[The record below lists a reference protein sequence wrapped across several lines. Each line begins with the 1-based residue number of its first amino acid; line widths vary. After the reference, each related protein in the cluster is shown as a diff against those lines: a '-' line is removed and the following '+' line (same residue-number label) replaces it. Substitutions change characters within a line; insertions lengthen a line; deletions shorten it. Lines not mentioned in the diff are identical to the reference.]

1 MHVCLSNTSASRW
14 QRHATVDGNVFGGG
28 NESPSRSNTEV
39 IIKGDVE
46 VTKDVFGGGNI
57 ANVDGS
63 TTVGIQGGTV
73 LTDVYGGGA
82 LANTGNTTVNL
93 SGGTIVHDVYG
104 GGLGQKTGFF
114 DATSDVEA
122 LVNGNTL
129 VELNKNTA
137 TDNCVVMGS
146 IFGCNNRN
154 GTPTGT
160 VLVHVYKTAGNGSTN
175 VRTPSDKLFSPT
187 AADHKYE
194 LMAVYGGGNMSAY
207 QPTASDGF
215 SEVII
220 DGCDLSSIEYVY
232 GGGNAASTPATKV
245 TLNGAYE
252 IGSVFGGG
260 NGKDALPNGDPN
272 PGANVGYLADGTT
285 EYGQGKTFA
294 ELLGGT
300 IHYAFGGSNTKGNI
314 REGATMR
321 LDEAGDCPLE
331 VEEVYGAGNKADQDG
346 TAQIQ
351 LGCVSY
357 LKEIYGG
364 AREADL
370 GGNVVLSITSGRFD
384 RVFGGNNVNGDLKGT
399 ITVNV
404 EETGCHPIIIG
415 QLYGG
420 GNLAPY
426 KAPDGAA
433 GPTLNVRSFTSI
445 GDIYGGGYGAS
456 AIVTGDTYVNI
467 DECLGVNHSSEV
479 SETAAHTGRNIDI
492 VVGEDGSGT
501 PITESV
507 FQPAHTVG
515 AIGSINNVYGGG
527 NAAKVTGSTHVNIGT
542 QMGESIVFV
551 TPETATEAQRTKTV
565 LGVDIKNNVFGGGN
579 QADVTGKTN
588 VKIGK
593 EN

>member
-194 LMAVYGGGNMSAY
+194 LMAVYGGGNEAPIAGNIQIKLGCITSLSEIYGGARLANVGSADKNCDVVLNITSGHFDRVFGGNNIDGIIY
-207 QPTASDGF
+207 GSITVNIEETGCHPITIGELYGCGNQARYTTPAGKADPTINVKSFTSIGRIFGGGLGAGAVVTGNPTININETLGDNALQTSDYAGTTRTLSDG
-215 SEVII
+215 STV
-220 DGCDLSSIEYVY
+220 DL
-232 GGGNAASTPATKV
+232 PAHTSGEMGV
-245 TLNGAYE
+245 

-260 NGKDALPNGDPN
+260 N
-272 PGANVGYLADGTT
+272 
-285 EYGQGKTFA
+285 
-294 ELLGGT
+294 
-300 IHYAFGGSNTKGNI
+300 
-314 REGATMR
+314 
-321 LDEAGDCPLE
+321 
-331 VEEVYGAGNKADQDG
+331 
-346 TAQIQ
+346 
-351 LGCVSY
+351 
-357 LKEIYGG
+357 
-364 AREADL
+364 
-370 GGNVVLSITSGRFD
+370 
-384 RVFGGNNVNGDLKGT
+384 
-399 ITVNV
+399 
-404 EETGCHPIIIG
+404 
-415 QLYGG
+415 
-420 GNLAPY
+420 
-426 KAPDGAA
+426 
-433 GPTLNVRSFTSI
+433 
-445 GDIYGGGYGAS
+445 
-456 AIVTGDTYVNI
+456 
-467 DECLGVNHSSEV
+467 
-479 SETAAHTGRNIDI
+479 
-492 VVGEDGSGT
+492 
-501 PITESV
+501 
-507 FQPAHTVG
+507 
-515 AIGSINNVYGGG
+515 
-527 NAAKVTGSTHVNIGT
+527 AAKVDGNTTVNIGT

-579 QADVTGKTN
+579 KADVTGKTN

>member
-232 GGGNAASTPATKV
+232 GGGNAASVPATRV

-260 NGKDALPNGDPN
+260 NGKDALPNGTPN
-272 PGANVGYLADGTT
+272 PGANVGYYADGITA
-285 EYGQGKTFA
+285 YGTGLALVNAFGG
-294 ELLGGT
+294 LL
-300 IHYAFGGSNTKGNI
+300 HSVFGGSNTLGNV
-314 REGATMR
+314 RTESVVF
-321 LDEAGDCPLE
+321 LDEASDCPLHLG
-331 VEEVYGAGNKADQDG
+331 EVYGGGNEAPIAGNI
-346 TAQIQ
+346 QIK
-351 LGCVSY
+351 LGCITS
-357 LKEIYGG
+357 LSEIYGG
-364 AREADL
+364 ARLANVGSADK
-370 GGNVVLSITSGRFD
+370 NCDVVLSITSGRFD

-479 SETAAHTGRNIDI
+479 SEKPHW
-492 VVGEDGSGT
+492 
-501 PITESV
+501 
-507 FQPAHTVG
+507 
-515 AIGSINNVYGGG
+515 
-527 NAAKVTGSTHVNIGT
+527 K
-542 QMGESIVFV
+542 
-551 TPETATEAQRTKTV
+551 
-565 LGVDIKNNVFGGGN
+565 
-579 QADVTGKTN
+579 
-588 VKIGK
+588 
-593 EN
+593 